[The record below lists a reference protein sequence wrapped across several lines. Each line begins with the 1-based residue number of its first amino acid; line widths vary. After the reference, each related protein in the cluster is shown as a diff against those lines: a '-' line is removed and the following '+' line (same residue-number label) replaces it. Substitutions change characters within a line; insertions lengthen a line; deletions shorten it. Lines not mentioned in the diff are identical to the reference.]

1 MGKIIFSFFSSL
13 LNKDLFFSFSFSF
26 SLLLNKLIVSLFLFI
41 SFFSS
46 FSFLLLSASGVGV
59 RVANKPKSEVFI
71 DSFFSSFLG
80 VGVFS
85 FELLLLLLISPNKV
99 LSLFSILFNLS
110 ILPKSLLSS
119 FFSKVLLISLFFICV
134 SFFSGMFELN
144 KLFSLL
150 LLILLILLIGVLN
163 KLVLFCSFCSLVLL
177 LISKKE
183 ISLSFFFISLSLFFL
198 SKMNFKVVS
207 FFSLWNDILILFE
220 ISFGF
225 MVFLIVNSSSFFI
238 NNFFF
243 LFLFK
248 ENLSGLQKFKLLKI
262 LFVINELFIKSS

>member
-1 MGKIIFSFFSSL
+1 M

-59 RVANKPKSEVFI
+59 RVVANKPKSEVFI
-71 DSFFSSFLG
+71 DSFFSSFFG

-150 LLILLILLIGVLN
+150 LLLILLIGVLN

-248 ENLSGLQKFKLLKI
+248 ENLSGRQKFKLLKI

>member
-1 MGKIIFSFFSSL
+1 
-13 LNKDLFFSFSFSF
+13 
-26 SLLLNKLIVSLFLFI
+26 
-41 SFFSS
+41 
-46 FSFLLLSASGVGV
+46 
-59 RVANKPKSEVFI
+59 
-71 DSFFSSFLG
+71 
-80 VGVFS
+80 
-85 FELLLLLLISPNKV
+85 
-99 LSLFSILFNLS
+99 
-110 ILPKSLLSS
+110 
-119 FFSKVLLISLFFICV
+119 
-134 SFFSGMFELN
+134 MFELN

-150 LLILLILLIGVLN
+150 LLLILLIGVLN

>member
-1 MGKIIFSFFSSL
+1 
-13 LNKDLFFSFSFSF
+13 
-26 SLLLNKLIVSLFLFI
+26 
-41 SFFSS
+41 
-46 FSFLLLSASGVGV
+46 
-59 RVANKPKSEVFI
+59 
-71 DSFFSSFLG
+71 
-80 VGVFS
+80 
-85 FELLLLLLISPNKV
+85 
-99 LSLFSILFNLS
+99 
-110 ILPKSLLSS
+110 
-119 FFSKVLLISLFFICV
+119 
-134 SFFSGMFELN
+134 MFELN

-248 ENLSGLQKFKLLKI
+248 ENLSGRQKFKLLKI

>member
-1 MGKIIFSFFSSL
+1 M

-59 RVANKPKSEVFI
+59 RVVANKPKSEVFI
-71 DSFFSSFLG
+71 DSFFSSFFG

-85 FELLLLLLISPNKV
+85 FELLLLLSLLISPNKV